1 VSFAIETRYKMPCRK
16 GGVYEMQGETG
27 RYTSSPLMLTLALFV
42 SRDLFIGAVLSNL
55 IFVIVGYGGGLI
67 VSNKKTE
74 EY

>member
-1 VSFAIETRYKMPCRK
+1 
-16 GGVYEMQGETG
+16 MQEETG

-55 IFVIVGYGGGLI
+55 IFVIVGYGGGLT

-74 EY
+74 E